1 MYIFL
6 ILSFFSLYQQELEQA
21 RWFNQRLGYGIAGF
35 QGLTN
40 LAINGI
46 LTCNIHVL
54 YSMILHITMNIIVF

>member
-1 MYIFL
+1 MYTSSLLSL
-6 ILSFFSLYQQELEQA
+6 ISLYQQELEEG

-46 LTCNIHVL
+46 LTCDVHVL
-54 YSMILHITMNIIVF
+54 YSMILHITVNIKVF